1 MSNAEDFCFRDDGD
15 DDFFNEDDDV
25 VEELI
30 SVFEFVGPVVVFNIF
45 DLATDDKIV
54 DERLLSCSVIV
65 LLLVD
70 ELLLF
75 NRNRS

>member
-1 MSNAEDFCFRDDGD
+1 VADFCFRDDGD
-15 DDFFNEDDDV
+15 DDFFNKDDDV

-45 DLATDDKIV
+45 DLATEDKIV

-65 LLLVD
+65 VLLVD
-70 ELLLF
+70 ELQLF

>member
-1 MSNAEDFCFRDDGD
+1 VADFCFRDDGD
-15 DDFFNEDDDV
+15 EDFFNEDDDV

-30 SVFEFVGPVVVFNIF
+30 SVFEFVGPVVVINIF
-45 DLATDDKIV
+45 DLATEDKIV

-65 LLLVD
+65 VLLVD

>member
-1 MSNAEDFCFRDDGD
+1 MSNVEDFCFRDDGD

-45 DLATDDKIV
+45 DLATEDKIV

-65 LLLVD
+65 VLLVD